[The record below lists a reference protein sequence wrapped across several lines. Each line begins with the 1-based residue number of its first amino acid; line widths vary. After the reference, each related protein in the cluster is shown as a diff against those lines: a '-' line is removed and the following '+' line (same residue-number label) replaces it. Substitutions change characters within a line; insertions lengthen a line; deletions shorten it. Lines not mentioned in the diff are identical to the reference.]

1 MSAHP
6 PTYTSQ
12 LAELYTSLGQP
23 YLVHNGVFWHRYQYM
38 AEPRHPLHH
47 TIELSKQEA
56 IYIRKQLNA
65 RLIRWTNPAQNQG
78 KTKDSWYAV
87 VCKQNIDLQ
96 TLKSKRR
103 RSIEKALESHEL
115 RRVPAVEMAKIGFP
129 VYQKAVQ
136 SYGQN
141 AGNEADFIQK
151 LKVEAHHSD
160 LIHYLGVFREGQLVA
175 YSKCYQI
182 GQEEA
187 IIAVTKYD
195 PDFLKFRISEALTYY
210 RNQYFL
216 DEGRVALL
224 RSGFRR
230 LAHETNVQDFYSR
243 FNFERMPLDLQVQ
256 YQFPVGLGVKLLK
269 PFGGMIKKRIPRLA
283 ALIEQDHFRL

>member
-1 MSAHP
+1 MSAENP
-6 PTYTSQ
+6 SYTSQ

-23 YLVHNGVFWHRYQYM
+23 YLVHKGVFWHRYQYM
-38 AEPRHPLHH
+38 AEPRHPLNRK
-47 TIELSKQEA
+47 IELSKKEA
-56 IYIRKQLNA
+56 QYIRKQLNA
-65 RLIRWTNPAQNQG
+65 KLIRWTNPSPSQAQ
-78 KTKDSWYAV
+78 DSWYAV
-87 VCKQNIDLQ
+87 ICKQNIDLQ

-115 RRVPAVEMAKIGFP
+115 RRVPAEEMAKIGFP
-129 VYQKAVQ
+129 VYQKAMQ

-141 AGNEADFIQK
+141 AGDKVNFNQK
-151 LKVEAHHSD
+151 LEVEAHHPA

-175 YSKCYQI
+175 YSKCYQL
-182 GQEEA
+182 GKEEA

-230 LAHETNVQDFYSR
+230 LAHDTNVQDFYSR

-269 PFGGMIKKRIPRLA
+269 PFGGIIGKRIPALS
-283 ALIEQDHFRL
+283 ALIEQDKYRR